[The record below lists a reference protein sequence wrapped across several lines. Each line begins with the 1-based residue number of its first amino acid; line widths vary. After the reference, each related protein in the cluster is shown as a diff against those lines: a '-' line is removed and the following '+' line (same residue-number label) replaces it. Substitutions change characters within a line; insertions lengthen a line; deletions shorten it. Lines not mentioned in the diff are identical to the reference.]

1 MTDRIEQLQQGLAE
15 AGVDALVLRLP
26 ENILLTTEHWVQVG
40 GLGAVVVPR
49 EGGAT
54 LIVPEPEEA
63 EARSHFDGDVRTFPA
78 GRTDRP
84 APGAGIAEHLR
95 AVAGEHGLQGGAIGY
110 EGSFESLC
118 PPSLDGESNAVAA
131 PTRALIA
138 EAFGTDRLID
148 QTELLESTRAV
159 KTPRELDRIRRANE
173 IAMLGAEAFR
183 ATVEPGR
190 TEVEI
195 AAAVESA
202 ILIGGHGYQGA
213 RVVRAYATVASGP
226 DLASEGW
233 YYFRSRPRRVE
244 DGETVMLELGVCVDG
259 FWSDHTR
266 TVVAGTPTD
275 AQRELLGLSREAT
288 RVAFRAARA
297 GATGHD
303 VDAASRA
310 FFAEHGYEQFPHHTG
325 HGVGFRYH
333 ESLPWLTKGSEQVL
347 ELGMTIVTEPGVYEE
362 GLGGFR
368 WEDNAV
374 VTAEGATRLVETD
387 YGLD

>member
-15 AGVDALVLRLP
+15 AGADALVLRLP

-63 EARSHFDGDVRTFPA
+63 EARSHFGGDVRTFPA

-95 AVAGEHGLQGGAIGY
+95 AVAGEQGLSGGAIGY

-118 PPSLDGESNAVAA
+118 PPTLDGESNAVAA
-131 PTRALIA
+131 PTQALIK
-138 EAFGTDRLID
+138 EAFGTDRLVD

-159 KTPRELDRIRRANE
+159 KTEREIERIRRANE
-173 IAMLGAEAFR
+173 IAMLGAEVFR
-183 ATVEPGR
+183 TAAEPGR

-202 ILIGGHGYQGA
+202 ILVGGHGYKDA

-325 HGVGFRYH
+325 HGVGYRWH
-333 ESLPWLTKGSEQVL
+333 ESRPGLVPNSPHVL
-347 ELGMTIVTEPGVYEE
+347 QAGNVIVGEPGVYLPEI
-362 GLGGFR
+362 GGFR

-374 VTAEGATRLVETD
+374 VGADGAVELATSD
-387 YGLD
+387 WGS